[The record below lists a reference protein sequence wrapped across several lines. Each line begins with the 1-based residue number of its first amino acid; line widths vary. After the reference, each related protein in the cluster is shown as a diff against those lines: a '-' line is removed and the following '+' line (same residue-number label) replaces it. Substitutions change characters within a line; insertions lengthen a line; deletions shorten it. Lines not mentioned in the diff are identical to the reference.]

1 VKEVECNSECMKN
14 KRDAQIAKAFKTKNE
29 KKQKELKADYYP
41 ESLIEFAKDNLKLI
55 ARIERILEDVMK
67 AKSSKSLPDVEY
79 ASRKYISTL
88 AREHYGLDVC
98 TYGGRVKGSKKVT
111 DVYYKDEMSQVP
123 ATLLSDYV
131 KLINKGVLS
140 GDAEERKNKLFEASI
155 KVSELPIGSSLED
168 LKINLIG
175 FHSEFYTEKIGIRGG
190 YYLHF
195 YNKYRAEEGFKKLRN
210 SGAGYANIDL
220 IMHDGEPPK
229 KKEKKKKKKKNYD
242 FEGFQTFD

>member
-1 VKEVECNSECMKN
+1 M
-14 KRDAQIAKAFKTKNE
+14 
-29 KKQKELKADYYP
+29 
-41 ESLIEFAKDNLKLI
+41 IEFAKENLKLV
-55 ARIERILEDVMK
+55 AKVERILEEAVK
-67 AKSSKSLPDVEY
+67 AKTSISLPDVEF
-79 ASRKYISTL
+79 AARKYISTL

-98 TYGGRVKGSKKVT
+98 TYGGRIKNSKKVT
-111 DVYYKDEMSQVP
+111 DVYYKDELSQVP

-155 KVSELPIGSSLED
+155 KVAELPLGSSLED

-190 YYLHF
+190 FYLHF

-220 IMHDGEPPK
+220 IIHGEEPVK
-229 KKEKKKKKKKNYD
+229 KKGKKTKKAKNYD
-242 FEGFQTFD
+242 YEGFQEV